1 MRRVSFSSFW
11 FPPRG
16 ADFPR
21 PRSPPSRPR
30 DKSSPPRPPAKSSSA
45 SARAI
50 SSYIASASSNTP
62 KSSSFVHDVPLTSN
76 AGRPEARS
84 IFTLVPVRPRSRGE
98 RRSLR
103 TFPPPP
109 PPLVAAPAAQQT
121 RRVNS
126 VRSSDGASPPAMETK
141 SSGAAAA
148 DASIARAALR
158 VEGPFK
164 AMISG
169 WSSKASEAELKG
181 NERGVSG
188 L

>member
-1 MRRVSFSSFW
+1 MAAVAERRRSWDALMDGVHLMKALTRVQRQQLSCLLETKECEVGEVL
-11 FPPRG
+11 G
-16 ADFPR
+16 AEDEPGDR
-21 PRSPPSRPR
+21 MWMVLQ
-30 DKSSPPRPPAKSSSA
+30 
-45 SARAI
+45 ARL
-50 SSYIASASSNTP
+50 
-62 KSSSFVHDVPLTSN
+62 FF
-76 AGRPEARS
+76 
-84 IFTLVPVRPRSRGE
+84 FTLVPVRPRSRGE

-169 WSSKASEAELKG
+169 WS
-181 NERGVSG
+181 
-188 L
+188 